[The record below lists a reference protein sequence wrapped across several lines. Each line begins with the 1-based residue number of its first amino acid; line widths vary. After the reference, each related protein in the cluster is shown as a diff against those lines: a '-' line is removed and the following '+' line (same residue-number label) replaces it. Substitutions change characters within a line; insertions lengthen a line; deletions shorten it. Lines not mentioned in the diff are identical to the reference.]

1 MATFSR
7 NSHIAGGLLAGLTI
21 VAVGFVGAAGAAAAA
36 PVDGNDFLIWQKGF
50 ATTQSADF
58 DNDGDVDGR
67 DFLIW
72 QRQSTS
78 DPSCL
83 TPCELKT
90 TALWG

>member
-1 MATFSR
+1 MSTFSR
-7 NSHIAGGLLAGLTI
+7 MSHVAGGLLAGMITVV
-21 VAVGFVGAAGAAAAA
+21 VAFVGARGASEAT

-50 ATTQSADF
+50 TTSQSADF
-58 DNDGDVDGR
+58 DHDGDVDGR

-83 TPCELKT
+83 TQCELKT
-90 TALWG
+90 AALWG